1 MRVFSIFAIVL
12 FCSRCV
18 AAEAAGIRIVTS
30 PGLAG
35 VFKVLGPQFERTTG
49 NTLNFRYGLQ
59 AEQKKEIEAGDFD
72 LAIVPSEV
80 LDGAVKAGK
89 IVAAT
94 RSPVARV
101 DLGVGVRAGAAKP
114 DLSSVDAFKRAM
126 LAAQSVAYVADEPTG
141 MQIAG
146 DFEKLGIAEV
156 MKAKTKPQKT
166 VSLVWKSVAT
176 GDAELGFGFASN
188 ILAVEGVE
196 LAGHF
201 PAELQYFVEMTA
213 GVGSAAQAAD
223 GAAAFIKYMRTPEAA
238 AALKANGLALPAD

>member
-12 FCSRCV
+12 FCCRGV
-18 AAEAAGIRIVTS
+18 AAEAAEIRIVTS
-30 PGLAG
+30 PGLSA
-35 VFKVLGPQFERTTG
+35 VFKVLGPQFERETG
-49 NTLNFRYGLQ
+49 NTVSFRYGLQ
-59 AEQKKEIEAGDFD
+59 AEQKKQIEAGDFD
-72 LAIVPSEV
+72 LAIVPSDV
-80 LDGAVKAGK
+80 LDGAIKAGK
-89 IVAAT
+89 VVAAT
-94 RSPVARV
+94 RIAVARV
-101 DLGVGVRAGAAKP
+101 DLGAGVRAGAAKP

-141 MQIAG
+141 MQIAS
-146 DFEKLGIAEV
+146 DFEKLGIAEI

-166 VSLVWKSVAT
+166 VALVWKSVAS

-188 ILAVEGVE
+188 ILSVGGVE

-213 GVGSAAQAAD
+213 GVASAAQAAN

-238 AALKANGLALPAD
+238 SALKASGLALPAE